1 MTYTHTHIVLSY
13 TICDA
18 GCAGSPAQTIITLH
32 PPIGVLLLRTDGVDS
47 VSCWYDFALSSV
59 MLSFLRNIIVS
70 HLHFIVAVML
80 SAENVA
86 QGPARCVNYVCVHYE
101 KLVKTL

>member
-1 MTYTHTHIVLSY
+1 M
-13 TICDA
+13 
-18 GCAGSPAQTIITLH
+18 
-32 PPIGVLLLRTDGVDS
+32 LLLRTDGVDS
-47 VSCWYDFALSSV
+47 VSWWYDFALSSV
-59 MLSFLRNIIVS
+59 MLSFSRNIIVS

-86 QGPARCVNYVCVHYE
+86 HGSAYQGPTRCVNVCVHYE